1 MKYSCEA
8 PSTADDMVT
17 QPTTDDGASIL
28 VTQPTAVITVQKMLG
43 GTQQWARRERGER
56 EPTSTAGGN
65 VNWCSHSREQCESS
79 LKNQP

>member
-43 GTQQWARRERGER
+43 GHATVGEKREGRKGLARGFF
-56 EPTSTAGGN
+56 
-65 VNWCSHSREQCESS
+65 
-79 LKNQP
+79 